1 MRTVLAF
8 GMWGIDWEL
17 SGMMESFCIFILLV
31 IAQLDFFI
39 KIYQPIVKTSV
50 LLNVNFTL
58 ILKMILFL

>member
-8 GMWGIDWEL
+8 EMWGLIKRHLREL
-17 SGMMESFCIFILLV
+17 SGMMESFCIFILFV

-39 KIYQPIVKTSV
+39 KMYQTIVKTSV

-58 ILKMILFL
+58 I